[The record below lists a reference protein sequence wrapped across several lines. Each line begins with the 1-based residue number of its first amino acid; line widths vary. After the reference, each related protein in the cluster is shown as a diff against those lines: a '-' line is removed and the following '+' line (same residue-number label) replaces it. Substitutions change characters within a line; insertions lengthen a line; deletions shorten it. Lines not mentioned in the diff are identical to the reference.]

1 MILLG
6 LGFVL
11 MLGAVWQRGGDD
23 ASVLVKANLLW
34 LLGAYLMATMGELCL
49 SPIGLSMVSKLSP
62 VRLASLMMGVWMLS
76 SFFANITAGFI
87 ASFFVSLGA
96 MSIFRCDCGY
106 IDFTWVIFVGSQQM
120 AYRGKCTG

>member
-1 MILLG
+1 MAENGI
-6 LGFVL
+6 
-11 MLGAVWQRGGDD
+11 

-34 LLGAYLMATMGELCL
+34 LLGTYLMHTMGELCL

-62 VRLASLMMGVWMLS
+62 VTLASLMMGVWMLS

-96 MSIFRCDCGY
+96 MSIFA
-106 IDFTWVIFVGSQQM
+106 VIAVTSILLGLFLFGSQQM
-120 AYRGKCTG
+120 AYRENARGEIV